1 MLHIW
6 DCGVIFLLRERP
18 STGKAQS
25 LDHPRRLFS
34 TIFHIYRDFLLYISL
49 AFTTFL
55 LQTKYEVYWII
66 IM

>member
-6 DCGVIFLLRERP
+6 DCGVIFLLRKRK
-18 STGKAQS
+18 SIGKTQS

-34 TIFHIYRDFLLYISL
+34 TIFCIYRDFLLYISL

-66 IM
+66 IT